1 MRNKILSGLL
11 SVAIAFGLWMYVIT
25 YVSYNDENTF
35 YNIPVVF
42 EGEAVLHD
50 RGLMLSEK
58 EDATIT
64 LVLSGSRSD
73 LAKVNSSNITVKAS
87 LTGIYEPGEN
97 IPLTYSISYPGDVPS
112 NAFVEESKDPE
123 TVRVSVE
130 KLISNK
136 EIPVVVKYNGTAV
149 PEGFMCDK
157 ENAQLDHNVI
167 LISGPGSVADQI
179 SQAVIEV
186 DLTEQRESISQN
198 YRYTLCDGEGNP
210 VDAESIT
217 VNTEEVHLDLKIR
230 RVKEVALKVNV
241 IYGGGVA
248 ENNVAVTLDNDT
260 IRLSGGE
267 AVLDALGDEILLGSI
282 NLAELDGSQEVSLP
296 INLPEG
302 VTNETGITEVMVTV
316 RFIGVSTREMSVANI
331 EILNVPEGMEVDL
344 ITKKLTVIVR
354 GPTGMLSNLTEE
366 DIFATVDFVDAE
378 EGSSTFKAKIAFTD
392 AFDKMG
398 AVGTYSVS
406 ATVKAVA
413 ED

>member
-11 SVAIAFGLWMYVIT
+11 SVAVAFGLWLYVIT
-25 YVSYNDENTF
+25 YISYYDEITL
-35 YNIPVVF
+35 YNFPVVF
-42 EGEAVLHD
+42 EGEAVLND
-50 RGLMLSEK
+50 RGLMLSDI
-58 EDATIT
+58 EDTTIT

-97 IPLTYSISYPGDVPS
+97 LELTYNISYPGDVPS
-112 NAFVEESKDPE
+112 NAFVEESKNPE
-123 TVRVSVE
+123 TVKISVE
-130 KLISNK
+130 KLVSKK
-136 EIPVVVKYNGTAV
+136 EIPVVVKYNGTSV
-149 PEGFMCDK
+149 PDGFMCDK
-157 ENAQLDHNVI
+157 ENAQLDNHVI

-186 DLTEQRESISQN
+186 DLTEQRESISQS
-198 YRYTLCDGEGNP
+198 YRYTLCDGDGNP

-217 VNTEEVHLDLKIR
+217 VNTEEIHLDLKIR

-248 ENNVAVTLDNDT
+248 ENNVAIDMDYDT

-267 AVLDALGDEILLGSI
+267 VVLDQLGDEILLGSI
-282 NLAELDGSQEVSLP
+282 NLADLDKSQEISLP

-302 VTNETGITEVMVTV
+302 VTNETGITDVTVAV
-316 RFIGVSTREMSVANI
+316 RFIGVSTREMSVDNI
-331 EILNVPEGMEVDL
+331 EIRNVPEGMEVDL

-354 GPTGMLSNLTEE
+354 GPSGLLSTLTEE
-366 DIFATVDFVDAE
+366 DLLATVDFAEAE
-378 EGSSTFKAKIAFTD
+378 EGSSTFKATILFTEQ
-392 AFDKMG
+392 FNKMG

-406 ATVKAVA
+406 ATVKAV
-413 ED
+413 EDK

>member
-1 MRNKILSGLL
+1 MRNKIISGLL
-11 SVAIAFGLWMYVIT
+11 SIAIAFGLWLYVIT
-25 YVSYNDENTF
+25 YVSSASESTF

-42 EGEAVLHD
+42 EGEALLND
-50 RGLMLSEK
+50 RGLMLSNK
-58 EDATIT
+58 EDTTIT

-112 NAFVEESKDPE
+112 NAFVEESKNPE

-130 KLISNK
+130 KLVSNK
-136 EIPVVVKYNGTAV
+136 EIPVMVKYNGTAV

-179 SQAVIEV
+179 SQAIIEV
-186 DLTEQRESISQN
+186 DLTEQRESISQS

-210 VDAESIT
+210 VDAENIT

-241 IYGGGVA
+241 VYGGGVA

-282 NLAELDGSQEVSLP
+282 NLADLDKSQEVPMP

-302 VTNETGITEVMVTV
+302 VTNETGITEVTVTV

-366 DIFATVDFVDAE
+366 DIFATVDFADAE

-413 ED
+413 EE